1 MCLCV
6 CRRESPCTGLVFFFA
21 FSWYVSDRFPFRFHA
36 EIEVPMLAR
45 LSLFLYTLLFFLLP
59 PARRGYVFFNNII
72 SLIIRCVVICFPLS
86 SGGVSSVV
94 VYVLSLPPSPSSSRC
109 SQKNHFT
116 LFTLPGGKGKG
127 CC

>member
-1 MCLCV
+1 MFVCV
-6 CRRESPCTGLVFFFA
+6 PKGVSVYWVSFFFCFFLVRFGSIPIS
-21 FSWYVSDRFPFRFHA
+21 FSCGNRGAHARTTFPVSIYF
-36 EIEVPMLAR
+36 
-45 LSLFLYTLLFFLLP
+45 TFFLLP